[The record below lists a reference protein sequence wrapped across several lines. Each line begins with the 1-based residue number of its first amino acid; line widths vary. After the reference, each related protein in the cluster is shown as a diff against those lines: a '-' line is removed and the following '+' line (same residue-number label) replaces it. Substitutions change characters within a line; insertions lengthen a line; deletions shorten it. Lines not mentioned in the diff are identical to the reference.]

1 MTATADTR
9 RWTDSTAA
17 AVVVVVALLTACGGR
32 GDAPSVSP
40 VADEAPA
47 RVVFVGLDGLDW
59 GLLDRLIAAGRCP
72 TFARM
77 KAEGAWADLHSEE
90 PYLSPLI
97 WTTIATGRPPEIH
110 GILDFVVTDPATGS
124 DVPISNRFRE
134 VPAFWN
140 VLSANHRTVDVVNW
154 WATHPAEEIAGVM
167 VSERP
172 FYQLFGLQSSGLPE
186 ASVTPAD
193 AIEPVRSRLVP
204 VDAIGWDRIAP
215 SVDLDQAT
223 YEARVAAAA
232 TSDNPFDDRLMHLRK
247 ILAATDGVFT
257 IGRWLLAERPAD
269 LVALYIEGT
278 DTVGHRFAHYMDP
291 PLAWV
296 DPAERRAFREVMPRY
311 YEEVDRQLGDL
322 MAAAPADVTWIVAA
336 DHGFQTGA
344 ARPSVPPDDFSSG
357 APRWHR
363 SVGVFLASGP
373 LIQPGEIP
381 SAHIGDLCRTLLWLA
396 GAPISDELEGRELVE
411 MMAPAWTL
419 AHPPTRV
426 ASYSGMA
433 TPWRDAGGAG
443 TADDGRLAELEA
455 LGYVVRDDAGSGT
468 EGEEKATA
476 LFNRAKLAARRGDYA
491 EAARWYEATVD
502 RDPRF
507 FWAMMELYGLSRK
520 AGDHERA
527 LYWVARAMQ
536 TGDPRLPDRIP
547 VAFVREAIDAN
558 RLAGAMEVVRQMP
571 QRWQTSSS
579 YHAALG
585 LAAEASGNSGEALA
599 SFQRALE
606 LDAGDLDALEGVL
619 RLARADPTVPWKPL
633 VDAAYNASQTDLVAL
648 RRLGAICRRF
658 GQNAAAER
666 CLLQVLAS
674 DPTDTEAMRELVSVL
689 AADNRPG
696 DAADMLERYLE
707 LEPDNP
713 AAWETLADL
722 AAKAGRTDQETEARR
737 RADRL
742 QGDGR

>member
-1 MTATADTR
+1 VAI
-9 RWTDSTAA
+9 
-17 AVVVVVALLTACGGR
+17 VVFVALLTACGGR
-32 GDAPSVSP
+32 GDTPPVSL
-40 VADEAPA
+40 VTDEAPA

-97 WTTIATGRPPEIH
+97 WTTIATGRPPEVH
-110 GILDFVVTDPATGS
+110 GILDFVVTDPTTGS

-140 VLSANHRTVDVVNW
+140 VLSANARTVDVVNW

-186 ASVTPAD
+186 GSVTPAD
-193 AIEPVRSRLVP
+193 AIEPVRSWVVP

-215 SVDLDQAT
+215 YVELDQAT
-223 YEARVAAAA
+223 YDARVASAAA
-232 TSDNPFDDRLMHLRK
+232 SANPFDDRLMHLRK
-247 ILAATDGVFT
+247 ILAATDGVFA

-296 DPAERRAFREVMPRY
+296 DQDERRAFRHVMPRY
-311 YEEVDRQLGDL
+311 YEDVDRQLGDL
-322 MAAAPADVTWIVAA
+322 MAGAPADVTWIVAA

-357 APRWHR
+357 AARWHR

-373 LIQPGEIP
+373 LIQPGEIA

-411 MMAPAWTL
+411 L
-419 AHPPTRV
+419 AHPAWAQEHPPIRV
-426 ASYSGMA
+426 VSYAGMA
-433 TPWRDAGGAG
+433 TPWRDVDASGS
-443 TADDGRLAELEA
+443 ADDDRLAELEA
-455 LGYVVRDDAGSGT
+455 LGYVVRDDADSGPG
-468 EGEEKATA
+468 GEEKATA

-536 TGDPRLPDRIP
+536 TGDPRLPDRLP
-547 VAFVREAIDAN
+547 VAFVREAIDAD
-558 RLAGAMEVVRQMP
+558 RLSGAMEVVRQMP
-571 QRWQTSSS
+571 PRWQTSSS

-585 LAAEASGNSGEALA
+585 LAAEASGSSGEALE
-599 SFQRALE
+599 SFQRALD
-606 LDAGDLDALEGVL
+606 LDAGDLDALDGVL
-619 RLARADPTVPWKPL
+619 RLARTDAAIQWKSL
-633 VDAAYNASQTDLVAL
+633 VDAAYDASRTDLVAL

-666 CLLQVLAS
+666 CLRQALAS
-674 DPTDTEAMRELVSVL
+674 DPADTEAMGELVGVL

-722 AAKAGRTDQETEARR
+722 AAKAGRTEQETEARQ
-737 RADRL
+737 RADELRA
-742 QGDGR
+742 GGR